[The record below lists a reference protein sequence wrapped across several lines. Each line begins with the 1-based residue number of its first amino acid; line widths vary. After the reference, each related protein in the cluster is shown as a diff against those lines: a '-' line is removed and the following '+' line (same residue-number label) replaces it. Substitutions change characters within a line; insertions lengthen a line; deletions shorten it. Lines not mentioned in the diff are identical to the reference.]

1 MDGGVGWGQF
11 AALLLLTLAACNK
24 GNESTSSASRS
35 ESETPTEFLTSYGL
49 TDVRGMDAAGLSGGG
64 VGACTED
71 GELFTGCEAL
81 IVEPSSS
88 VASAESSARREASI
102 AVLADKV
109 NLPRRDDLSP
119 SSGASADTIN
129 DTRTAS
135 ASADQ
140 TGDRRGQAQAGA
152 ATSASARQNVVRT
165 ATACSC
171 KPESCNCS

>member
-109 NLPRRDDLSP
+109 NLRDDLSP